1 MKLPELNWPLVA
13 YLWVGCV
20 WLGSIAHSAFR
31 ALCGDDVTV
40 AGVVL
45 QLIVA
50 SFAGLLAI
58 LIAVRCNWSAET
70 TGIVCSV
77 AGWAGG
83 RFVQIIERRVM
94 SSIAEK

>member
-1 MKLPELNWPLVA
+1 MKLPELNWPMIGYFFA
-13 YLWVGCV
+13 GCV
-20 WLGSIAHSAFR
+20 WLGSLANSAFH

-40 AGVVL
+40 VGVVL

-58 LIAVRCNWSAET
+58 LLAVRCNWSAET

-83 RFVQIIERRVM
+83 RFVQAVERRVL
-94 SSIAEK
+94 SGNSVK